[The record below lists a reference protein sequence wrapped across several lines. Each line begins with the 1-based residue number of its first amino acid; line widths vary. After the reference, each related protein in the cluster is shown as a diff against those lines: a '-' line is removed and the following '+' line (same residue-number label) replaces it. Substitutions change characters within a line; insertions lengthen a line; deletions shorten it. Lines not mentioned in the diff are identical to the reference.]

1 MNNIIRKNIKLLN
14 LVEEGISGRT
24 ILRIIE
30 SCNDHYVSDNDL
42 RNELGLTPTYFKI
55 KDAFSKID
63 YSYFSIHCLLYFEI
77 NCIIID
83 KLKEKFNTLEEISN
97 NLDKLK
103 QEHLQSRTETKLLEA
118 LGQLGLKNFSSL
130 DNIILEE
137 VIHKEP
143 LPTDKLKE
151 QILNTFS
158 TVAMSEID
166 NAIDNLIK
174 NKKIVLHYDGLIIRK
189 NILHEY
195 LNNSTD
201 KKDKIVLN
209 KLEGATLQEIGDKE
223 NVSRE
228 RIRQIIDYQIKKH
241 PIFFNEEK
249 YYRLLNLYNLSN
261 KELQLFGYNDLLLA
275 EYIKTKYKLKPT
287 RDSLNYITDFNL
299 QETELA
305 KQLLKQ
311 NKLTIINGEIV
322 SLKFID
328 VFKKYIN
335 TKSIYSFCI
344 TDIIDD
350 YNNFLHE
357 NRIEY
362 NELSFSHNEDDIFIK
377 SRKLDSCECF
387 LNCGDKTYFVYKVD
401 SFSSHFIESLDD
413 FFNSFYG
420 YGSTML
426 FLENNKELCEKN
438 NIKNERE
445 LFAVS
450 KKMFQDKYKDKIDF
464 IRNPVFETKGIDKSA
479 FIENLILDMNLPC
492 KVNDYLDYIH
502 KVTGL
507 KQETVN
513 GNFTNIINQFKNSQG
528 MLSLDNEVSDE
539 QYNYVKSIINNK
551 KCISY
556 SLLFNK
562 IEAKYGIEATKI
574 INTNNLRKID
584 YIKTNTSI
592 YSIEYSSR
600 LEAVT
605 AEIDLLN
612 QYIIS
617 ESELSKISNLDY
629 FYKKTYDFSDTNILL
644 KISENKFLNLRKRN
658 QTKLLESLKNDIF
671 ESINQN
677 LIYTIRDYL
686 ESISFK
692 NLLELN
698 TEYKDLLFSFDT
710 EQMIKNII
718 LTLHDI
724 FYIET
729 KNTIIFSKRELSTNV
744 LIDEI
749 ITDEGSITLLDLKEQ
764 LFNKYNY
771 EKNISNSELSD
782 MGYYCPRSSEKVY
795 ISKEYYEKELEE
807 YLNGNS

>member
-1 MNNIIRKNIKLLN
+1 M
-14 LVEEGISGRT
+14 
-24 ILRIIE
+24 
-30 SCNDHYVSDNDL
+30 
-42 RNELGLTPTYFKI
+42 
-55 KDAFSKID
+55 
-63 YSYFSIHCLLYFEI
+63 
-77 NCIIID
+77 
-83 KLKEKFNTLEEISN
+83 
-97 NLDKLK
+97 
-103 QEHLQSRTETKLLEA
+103 
-118 LGQLGLKNFSSL
+118 
-130 DNIILEE
+130 
-137 VIHKEP
+137 
-143 LPTDKLKE
+143 
-151 QILNTFS
+151 
-158 TVAMSEID
+158 
-166 NAIDNLIK
+166 
-174 NKKIVLHYDGLIIRK
+174 
-189 NILHEY
+189 
-195 LNNSTD
+195 
-201 KKDKIVLN
+201 
-209 KLEGATLQEIGDKE
+209 
-223 NVSRE
+223 
-228 RIRQIIDYQIKKH
+228 
-241 PIFFNEEK
+241 
-249 YYRLLNLYNLSN
+249 
-261 KELQLFGYNDLLLA
+261 
-275 EYIKTKYKLKPT
+275 
-287 RDSLNYITDFNL
+287 
-299 QETELA
+299 
-305 KQLLKQ
+305 
-311 NKLTIINGEIV
+311 
-322 SLKFID
+322 
-328 VFKKYIN
+328 
-335 TKSIYSFCI
+335 
-344 TDIIDD
+344 
-350 YNNFLHE
+350 
-357 NRIEY
+357 
-362 NELSFSHNEDDIFIK
+362 
-377 SRKLDSCECF
+377 
-387 LNCGDKTYFVYKVD
+387 
-401 SFSSHFIESLDD
+401 
-413 FFNSFYG
+413 
-420 YGSTML
+420 
-426 FLENNKELCEKN
+426 
-438 NIKNERE
+438 
-445 LFAVS
+445 
-450 KKMFQDKYKDKIDF
+450 
-464 IRNPVFETKGIDKSA
+464 
-479 FIENLILDMNLPC
+479 
-492 KVNDYLDYIH
+492 
-502 KVTGL
+502 